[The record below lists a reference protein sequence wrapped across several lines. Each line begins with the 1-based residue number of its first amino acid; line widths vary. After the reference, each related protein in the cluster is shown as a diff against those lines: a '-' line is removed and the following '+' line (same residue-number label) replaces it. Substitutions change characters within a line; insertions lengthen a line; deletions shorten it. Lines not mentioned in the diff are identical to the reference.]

1 MLTEVSMA
9 TLRWG
14 LQDRDPAKEI
24 EAELVWGGLTGCH
37 CSTAVTLPEAGKA
50 TLPPVYP

>member
-1 MLTEVSMA
+1 MMLTEVSMA

-24 EAELVWGGLTGCH
+24 EAELVRGGVNGLSLFHCCH
-37 CSTAVTLPEAGKA
+37 LA
-50 TLPPVYP
+50 